1 MYYVK
6 RAIYGPDP
14 QEQKRKCGQLIRK
27 NQRELERQLLDL
39 GSAENRAKTEIKR
52 CAKRNDLKSARL
64 LAKEVYNIK
73 KQRSRLYKSKAQL
86 NSVSLQV
93 NEAFAMRKL
102 EGSMKSSTGLMKEVN
117 QLVHMPELMGT
128 MTELSKE
135 LMKSGII
142 DEMVADTLDGL
153 EEDQFLEDSEAEEEV
168 EAILGDIVGTKKEK
182 AATAP
187 ITSEKPAQVHRPQP
201 AAKVTQQQEAE
212 ESEDEI
218 DEELMNDMRER
229 LRALQG

>member
-14 QEQKRKCGQLIRK
+14 QEQKRKCSALIRK
-27 NQRELERQLLDL
+27 NQRELERRLLDL
-39 GSAENRAKTEIKR
+39 TNAESKAKTEIKK

-73 KQRSRLYKSKAQL
+73 NQRSRLYKSKAQL
-86 NSVSLQV
+86 NSVNLQV
-93 NEAFAMRKL
+93 NEAFALRKL

-142 DEMVADTLDGL
+142 EEMVTDTLDGL
-153 EEDQFLEDSEAEEEV
+153 EEDQFMEDSEAENEV
-168 EAILGDIVGTKKEK
+168 EAILGDIIGIKKVKEQT
-182 AATAP
+182 TAP
-187 ITSEKPAQVHRPQP
+187 AQLNKPVP
-201 AAKVTQQQEAE
+201 AAKAPVPVQQEEQE

-218 DEELMNDMRER
+218 DEDMMNDMRER
-229 LRALQG
+229 LRALQE